1 MMMII
6 EVPEST
12 SFATMPDEVK
22 TQINKLGGQFVEETM
37 IGTETVSGKK
47 LIFTYVKADKATV
60 ELLTNNDLFD
70 EDNEQYGFDLGWTV
84 LATEIEQVNQTPL
97 LPYFSDTPIIDSN
110 GEITGYEA
118 VTDLAGK
125 LQVWAGKEWQY

>member
-22 TQINKLGGQFVEETM
+22 EQIAKLGGQFVEEIM
-37 IGTETVSGKK
+37 IGTQAVDGKK

-70 EDNEQYGFDLGWTV
+70 EDGNQYGFDLGWSV
-84 LATEIEQVNQTPL
+84 LATEGETVDQSLL
-97 LPYFSDTPIIDSN
+97 LPYFADAPIVDSE
-110 GEITGYEA
+110 GEITGYEP
-118 VTDLAGK
+118 VTDLTGK